1 MTQNT
6 ANYWIDLLIF
16 ILMLVCFVSGIVIW
30 VWPKNKSA
38 HMGGAMPTPTPTASA
53 PADVPKVP
61 KTAPEIREHSGCPE
75 KAERTGSLSGM
86 ETVHTLG
93 NSGNAPQHA
102 YGNSG
107 IQTAHT
113 RGNSDALKQSVHGG
127 HGGQGSGKTFL
138 GLTRRQWKWLHI
150 WPSVVVLG
158 PFLIL
163 HLLMHLKWCV
173 KTTQYL
179 FGFGKKTA

>member
-1 MTQNT
+1 MTRNT

-38 HMGGAMPTPTPTASA
+38 HMGGATPTPAAST

-61 KTAPEIREHSGCPE
+61 NTVPEIRERSGRPE
-75 KAERTGSLSGM
+75 NAERTGLPSGT
-86 ETVHTLG
+86 ETAHLHAHGISEKHAHG
-93 NSGNAPQHA
+93 NSGVSQQNA
-102 YGNSG
+102 
-107 IQTAHT
+107 
-113 RGNSDALKQSVHGG
+113 

-173 KTTQYL
+173 KTTQHL

>member
-1 MTQNT
+1 MTRNT

-38 HMGGAMPTPTPTASA
+38 HMGGAMPTPTPAASA
-53 PADVPKVP
+53 PAITPNAANIP
-61 KTAPEIREHSGCPE
+61 NATNTRNAAPE
-75 KAERTGSLSGM
+75 KAERSGRASGT
-86 ETVHTLG
+86 ETAHVHG
-93 NSGNAPQHA
+93 NSGVPQQNA
-102 YGNSG
+102 
-107 IQTAHT
+107 
-113 RGNSDALKQSVHGG
+113 HGG